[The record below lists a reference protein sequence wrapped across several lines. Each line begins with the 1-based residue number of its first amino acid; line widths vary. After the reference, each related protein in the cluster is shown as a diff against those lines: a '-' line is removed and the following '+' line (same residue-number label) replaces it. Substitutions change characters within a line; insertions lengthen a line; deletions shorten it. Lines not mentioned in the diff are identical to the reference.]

1 MEYLVKMATVKVDKL
16 KDLYQKLLRDIK
28 WIN

>member
-16 KDLYQKLLRDIK
+16 KDLYQKLSRDIK

>member
-1 MEYLVKMATVKVDKL
+1 MEYLIEVTTVKVDKL
-16 KDLYQKLLRDIK
+16 KNLYQELSKNIK

>member
-1 MEYLVKMATVKVDKL
+1 MEHLVKVVTVKVDKL
-16 KDLYQKLLRDIK
+16 KDLHQELSRDIK

>member
-1 MEYLVKMATVKVDKL
+1 MEYLIEMITVKVDKL
-16 KDLYQKLLRDIK
+16 KDLYQELLKDIK

>member
-1 MEYLVKMATVKVDKL
+1 MEYLIKVITVKADKL
-16 KDLYQKLLRDIK
+16 KDLYQKLSKNIK